1 MPPAEPALAV
11 EGVARRFGHRS
22 VLSDISFDVS
32 PGETLIL
39 MGQNGAGKTTLLR
52 VIAGLLRPSA
62 GAVRRLGTVGM
73 VSHHSMMYDA
83 LSARENLA
91 FFARLYGLEPGKRL
105 EETLERV
112 GLGRAMDQRVGTFS
126 RGMVQRLAIARAL
139 LPEPAIVLLD
149 EPLSGLDDAG
159 ARLLGGLLGEWA
171 AGGRAVVVASH
182 QLAQLVPVATRV
194 GFLVRGRLA
203 ALEPLAGRSGDDVL
217 RRYRELVAD
226 ER

>member
-1 MPPAEPALAV
+1 MPPAEPALSV
-11 EGVARRFGHRS
+11 HGVSRRFGHRYI
-22 VLSDISFDVS
+22 LNDISFSVS
-32 PGETLIL
+32 SGETLIL

-52 VIAGLLRPSA
+52 VVAGLLRPSR
-62 GAVRRLGTVGM
+62 GDVRRPGLVGM

-91 FFARLYGLEPGKRL
+91 FFARLYGLKPGKQL

-139 LPEPAIVLLD
+139 LPEPAVVLLD

-159 ARLLGGLLGEWA
+159 ARLLGGLLREWA

-182 QLAQLVPVATRV
+182 QLAELVPVATNV

-203 ALEPLAGRSGDDVL
+203 ALEPLHGRTGDEVL

>member
-11 EGVARRFGHRS
+11 DGVSRRFGHRS
-22 VLSDISFDVS
+22 ILSDIGFSVS

-62 GAVRRLGTVGM
+62 GTIHRRGAVGM

-91 FFARLYGLEPGKRL
+91 FFAKLYGLRPGKRL
-105 EETLERV
+105 GETLERV
-112 GLGRAMDQRVGTFS
+112 GLGRAMDQRVATFS
-126 RGMVQRLAIARAL
+126 RGMIQRLALARAL
-139 LPEPAIVLLD
+139 LPEPAILLLD

-159 ARLLGGLLGEWA
+159 AHLLGELLGEWA
-171 AGGRAVVVASH
+171 SGGRAVVVASH
-182 QLAQLVPVATRV
+182 QLAELVPVATRV

-217 RRYRELVAD
+217 GRYRELVA
-226 ER
+226 E